1 MYVCMYRKD
10 STIKNVYVCIER
22 VVQSEMYACM
32 YV

>member
-1 MYVCMYRKD
+1 MYRKD

-22 VVQSEMYACM
+22 VVQSEIYACM